1 MSTSK
6 HIDVICLVGACLTL
20 LLTMVFVRGE
30 ALGLQAASA
39 GFRFFGPVGSG
50 TGGSGSGSGIRR
62 ISAGRDPGLR
72 GEGAD
77 DTVQT
82 DGAPT
87 PEDGEPTLEDS
98 RVADGAQGQMTDPSG
113 GTDNRNQAGQGQ
125 PTQSEGTQPGGSP
138 EDETAVSAE
147 RETEILLAASLL
159 CLLIGLAAVSL
170 YPRKH

>member
-1 MSTSK
+1 MSAERPWDFRRQAQGSASS
-6 HIDVICLVGACLTL
+6 DPSDPAQE
-20 LLTMVFVRGE
+20 E
-30 ALGLQAASA
+30 AVPDPESEESAPAGIPAS
-39 GFRFFGPVGSG
+39 G
-50 TGGSGSGSGIRR
+50 
-62 ISAGRDPGLR
+62 
-72 GEGAD
+72 GEGGD

-87 PEDGEPTLEDS
+87 PEDSAQAPEDGEPTLEDS